1 MPAGT
6 WKQNVQN
13 RAYTTVQK
21 EIIIN
26 VGDSMQDVINK
37 YNLQDGIREKKT
49 EYKNAVA
56 EIKKEYGL

>member
-1 MPAGT
+1 
-6 WKQNVQN
+6 VQN